1 MKDAPFSRFGTQ
13 LSAHCGILELMDDLG
28 QAMTGGGL
36 CMMGGGNPAVIP
48 EVATLWRHRL
58 GELVESGE
66 IDAVLGHY
74 DPPQGNP
81 RVIRAL
87 AALLRREYGWPVTP
101 ENIVVTPGGQTAFFL
116 LFNLLAGEFGD
127 GSRRKIL
134 LPLMPEYIGY
144 ANQGHCGEFFRAI
157 PPRITGHG
165 ERRFKYE
172 IDFERLTVDS
182 GVGAVCV
189 SRPTNPTGNVL
200 SDAEIEHLRRDCGER
215 EIPLIIDNAY
225 GAPFPGIVFQE
236 IRPVWDEGVIL
247 TMSLSKLGLPGVR
260 TAFLVAE
267 PRIARAVAAMN
278 AVTALSNNNLGQ
290 ALVLPLLE
298 SGELLRVC
306 REVIRPFY
314 EAKRGRALAWLEEA
328 LGEGFPW
335 RVHESEGAMFLWVEF
350 PRLPGSAAELYRE
363 LKREGVLVV
372 PGHYFFYGLD
382 EEHPHAER
390 CVRLTFSQPDAEVQ
404 RGLAVFGR
412 TLRRLHGV
420 SQR

>member
-1 MKDAPFSRFGTQ
+1 MKDISFSRFGTR
-13 LSAHCGILELMDDLG
+13 LSAHCGIIELMDDLG
-28 QAMTGGGL
+28 EAMTSGDL
-36 CMMGGGNPAVIP
+36 AMMGGGNPAVIP
-48 EVATLWRHRL
+48 EVATLWRKRL
-58 GELVESGE
+58 SELVESGG

-74 DPPQGNP
+74 DPPKGNS
-81 RVIRAL
+81 RTTAAL
-87 AALLRREYGWPVTP
+87 AALLRREYGWPVSA
-101 ENIVVTPGGQTAFFL
+101 ENIVVTAGGQTAFFL
-116 LFNLLAGEFGD
+116 LFNLLAGVFD
-127 GSRRKIL
+127 GGGHRRIL

-144 ANQGHCGEFFRAI
+144 ANLGLCADFFRAM

-172 IDFERLTVDS
+172 IDFDRLEVASD
-182 GVGAVCV
+182 VGAVCV

-200 SDAEIEHLRRDCGER
+200 SDSEIEHLRRECGKR
-215 EIPLIIDNAY
+215 DIPLIIDNAY
-225 GAPFPGIVFQE
+225 GAPFPGIVFEE
-236 IRPVWDEGVIL
+236 IRPVWDEGIIL

-267 PRIARAVAAMN
+267 PRIVRAMAALN

-290 ALVLPLLE
+290 ALVAPLLE
-298 SGELLRVC
+298 SGELLRIC

-314 EAKRGRALAWLEEA
+314 EAKRRRALAWLEEG
-328 LGEGFPW
+328 LGEAFPW

-350 PRLPGSAAELYRE
+350 PRLPASAAELYRE

-372 PGHYFFYGLD
+372 PGHYFFYGLE

-404 RGLAVFGR
+404 RGMALFGR

-420 SQR
+420 SHR